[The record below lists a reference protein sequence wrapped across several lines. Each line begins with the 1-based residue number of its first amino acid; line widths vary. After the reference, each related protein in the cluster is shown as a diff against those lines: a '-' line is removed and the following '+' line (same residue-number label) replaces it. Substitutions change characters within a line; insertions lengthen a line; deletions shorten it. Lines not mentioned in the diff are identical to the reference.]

1 MIDVP
6 HRPDPDALLRRVRDE
21 EAKAQRAKLKV
32 FFGFA
37 PGVGKTYRMLQVARD
52 LVIDQK
58 LDVVVGLVETHR
70 RMDTAALLLGL
81 ELLPKLKVEY
91 RGRTLEEFNLDA
103 ALARRPKLILI
114 DELAHTNAPGS
125 RHTKRW
131 QDILEV
137 LDAGIDVF
145 TTVNVQHVESLNDVV
160 AQITQVV
167 VRETIPDSILERA
180 DEIELVDIA
189 PEELLTRLQEGKVYL
204 ADQAHRAADH
214 FFQRGNLLALRE
226 LALRRTAQRV
236 DADVQ
241 QYREQYG
248 VDATWAASEHIL
260 VCVGPAPS
268 SARLTRATG
277 RMAAG
282 LRATWVAAYVD
293 APSIGPMSD
302 SDRDRLESHL
312 RLAESLGGSVTRL
325 EGTRV
330 SEAILSYA
338 KKHHVTRIILGKPTH
353 SRLRDRVR
361 GSLINE
367 VVRGSGEIDVHVIS
381 GVVGDE
387 HPAPREPAS
396 VTTPVNWN
404 RYGWSAFIV
413 AVTTALG
420 AALRSALSVPDVE
433 MVYLLAVMVAAVRL
447 GRGPSILAAA
457 LCVVAYDFFFVPPVY
472 TFAVAD
478 GRFFL
483 TFLMMFVVGLLLSEL
498 TARLRRQQLDAR
510 QREERT
516 KVLYALIRELS
527 AADSRA
533 SAAGVVARHAA
544 EAFDAKSYLLLANT
558 EGTLEEVAN
567 FPVGPA
573 LDAKEMVVA
582 EWAFEHGRVAGL
594 ATDTLPGSST
604 VSFPLRVGG
613 TCLGALTFQPRSGA
627 PFRVEQ
633 REFLEAFNRQAAFAF
648 ERMKLAD
655 EARSAALR
663 AKAEEMRS
671 SLLSAVSHDLR
682 TPLAAITG
690 AATTMRGDV
699 GLVDETTRKEL
710 LDSICEEAERLEKL
724 VANLLDM
731 MRLESGAIGL
741 KRDWIPLEE
750 IVGSALTRL
759 EGKLADRDVQIEL
772 PRSLPLL
779 SVDPVLFEQV
789 FSNLFENALKYTPS
803 NSPICIRARVSDNSV
818 IIEVADSGPGLAVGS
833 EEKIFEKFFRGNHAG
848 TAGVGLGLPICKGIV
863 EAHGGTLRAENRPEG
878 GALFRITLP
887 IIENA
892 PQVLLETEEVST

>member
-1 MIDVP
+1 MMDAP
-6 HRPDPDALLRRVRDE
+6 QRPDPDALLRRVRDE
-21 EAKAQRAKLKV
+21 ETKAQRAKLKV

-58 LDVVVGLVETHR
+58 IDVVVGLVETHR

-81 ELLPKLKVEY
+81 DILPKRKVEY
-91 RGRTLEEFNLDA
+91 RGRTLEEFDLDV

-145 TTVNVQHVESLNDVV
+145 TTVNVQHIESLNDVI
-160 AQITQVV
+160 AQITHVI

-189 PEELLTRLQEGKVYL
+189 PEELMTRLREGKVYL
-204 ADQAHRAADH
+204 ADQANRAADH

-236 DADVQ
+236 DDDVK

-248 VDATWAASEHIL
+248 VDATWAASENIL

-268 SARLTRATG
+268 SARLIRATA

-282 LRATWVAAYVD
+282 LRSAWVAAYVD
-293 APSIGPMSD
+293 APAVGAMSD
-302 SDRDRLESHL
+302 SDRERLESHL

-325 EGTRV
+325 DGNRV
-330 SEAILSYA
+330 SEALLGYA
-338 KKHHVTRIILGKPTH
+338 RRNNVTRIILGKPTH
-353 SRLRDRVR
+353 SRFRDRLR
-361 GSLINE
+361 GSLLNE
-367 VVRGSGEIDVHVIS
+367 VVRGSGDIDVHVIS

-387 HPAPREPAS
+387 HPVPRGPALKQA
-396 VTTPVNWN
+396 VQWN
-404 RYGWSAFIV
+404 RFGWAAAIV
-413 AVTTALG
+413 AGTTAFG
-420 AALRSALSVPDVE
+420 AVLRSTLSVPDIE
-433 MVYLLAVMVAAVRL
+433 MVYLLAVMVTALRF

-457 LCVVAYDFFFVPPVY
+457 IAVAAYDFFFVQPYY

-478 GRFFL
+478 ARYFL
-483 TFLMMFVVGLLLSEL
+483 TFVMMFVVGLLLSEL
-498 TARLRRQQLDAR
+498 TARVRRQEQEAR

-516 KVLYALIRELS
+516 KILYALIRDLS
-527 AADSRA
+527 AADSRE
-533 SAAGVVARHAA
+533 AAATVVARHAA
-544 EAFDAKSYLLLANT
+544 EAFSAKSFLLLTNPA
-558 EGTLEEVAN
+558 GTLEDVAH
-567 FPVGPA
+567 FPLGPP
-573 LDAKEMVVA
+573 LDLKEIVVA
-582 EWAFEHGRVAGL
+582 QWAFEHGRVAGL
-594 ATDTLPGSST
+594 GTDTLPGSST
-604 VSFPLRVGG
+604 ACFPLRIGG
-613 TCLGALTFQPRSGA
+613 SSLGAIALQPKTGA
-627 PFRVEQ
+627 PLRVEQ

-655 EARSAALR
+655 EARSSALR

-699 GLVDETTRKEL
+699 GVVDETTRREL
-710 LDSICEEAERLEKL
+710 LDSICGEAERLEKL

-731 MRLESGAIGL
+731 TRLESGAIGL
-741 KRDWIPLEE
+741 RREWVPLEE

-759 EGKLADRDVQIEL
+759 ESKLETRAVNIEL
-772 PRSLPLL
+772 PGSLPLL

-789 FSNLFENALKYTPS
+789 FANLFENAIKYTPP
-803 NSPICIRARVSDNSV
+803 NSPLYVRARADDNLIV
-818 IIEVADSGPGLAVGS
+818 IDVMDSGPGLPAGNEAQV
-833 EEKIFEKFFRGNHAG
+833 FEKFYRGSHAG
-848 TAGVGLGLPICKGIV
+848 IAGVGLGLAICKGIV
-863 EAHGGTLRAENRPEG
+863 EAHGGTLLAENRPEG

-887 IIENA
+887 MAEGA
-892 PQVLLETEEVST
+892 PSIVLDTEAVEP

>member
-1 MIDVP
+1 MINEP

-21 EAKAQRAKLKV
+21 ESKAQRAKLKV

-58 LDVVVGLVETHR
+58 IEVVVGLVETHR

-81 ELLPKLKVEY
+81 EILPKRKIEY
-91 RGRTLEEFNLDA
+91 RGRTLEEFDLDI
-103 ALARRPKLILI
+103 ALQRRPKLILI

-125 RHTKRW
+125 RHPKRW

-145 TTVNVQHVESLNDVV
+145 TTVNVQHLESLNDVI
-160 AQITQVV
+160 AQITHVI

-189 PEELLTRLQEGKVYL
+189 PEELLTRLREGKVYL
-204 ADQAHRAADH
+204 PDQAHRAADH

-241 QYREQYG
+241 QYREQAG
-248 VDATWAASEHIL
+248 VDATWAAGEHIL

-268 SARLTRATG
+268 SARLIRAAS

-282 LRATWVAAYVD
+282 LRAPWVAAYVD
-293 APSIGPMSD
+293 ASATGPMSD
-302 SDRDRLESHL
+302 ADRERLESHL

-325 EGTRV
+325 EGTPI
-330 SEAILSYA
+330 SEALLSYA
-338 KKHHVTRIILGKPTH
+338 RKHNVTRIILGKPTH
-353 SRLRDRVR
+353 SRLRDRLR
-361 GSLINE
+361 GSLLNE
-367 VVRGSGEIDVHVIS
+367 VVRGSGDIDVHVIS
-381 GVVGDE
+381 GITSDE
-387 HPAPREPAS
+387 RPAPREPAPKQS
-396 VTTPVNWN
+396 IAWA
-404 RYGWSAFIV
+404 RFGSATAIM
-413 AVTTALG
+413 AATTALG
-420 AALRSALSVPDVE
+420 ALLRWLFVIPDIE
-433 MVYLLAVMVAAVRL
+433 MVYLLAVMVTALRY

-457 LCVVAYDFFFVPPVY
+457 LAVAAYDFFFVQPYSP
-472 TFAVAD
+472 FAVAD
-478 GRFFL
+478 GRYFL
-483 TFLMMFVVGLLLSEL
+483 TFAMMFAVGLLLSEL
-498 TARLRRQQLDAR
+498 TARVRRQELEAR
-510 QREERT
+510 QREEQT
-516 KVLYALIRELS
+516 KVLYTLSRDLS
-527 AADSRA
+527 AADSRE
-533 SAAGVVARHAA
+533 AAAVTVARHAA
-544 EAFDAKSYLLLANT
+544 EAFNSKSYLLLADAA
-558 EGTLEEVAN
+558 GMLEEVAR
-567 FPVGPA
+567 FPLGSA
-573 LDAKEMVVA
+573 LDRKEVVVA
-582 EWAFEHGRVAGL
+582 QWAFEHGRIAGL
-594 ATDTLPGSST
+594 GTDTLPGSST
-604 VSFPLRVGG
+604 VCFPLRIGASS
-613 TCLGALTFQPRSGA
+613 LGAIALQPEA
-627 PFRVEQ
+627 AVPFRVEQ

-699 GLVDETTRKEL
+699 GVVDEATRKEL

-731 MRLESGAIGL
+731 TRLESGAIGL
-741 KRDWIPLEE
+741 KREWVPLEE

-759 EGKLADRDVQIEL
+759 ETKLADRDVKIEL
-772 PRSLPLL
+772 PTNLPLL

-789 FSNLFENALKYTPS
+789 FANLFENAIKYTPPD
-803 NSPICIRARVSDNSV
+803 SPLYVRAKASDNQV
-818 IIEVADSGPGLAVGS
+818 VMEVLDSGPGLPEGS
-833 EEKIFEKFFRGNHAG
+833 EAQVFEKFFRGNHVG
-848 TAGVGLGLPICKGIV
+848 IPGVGLGLPICKGIV

-887 IIENA
+887 MADYA
-892 PQVLLETEEVST
+892 PSVPLEAEAGEP